1 MVKSQAQL
9 TKQWCRTNINRNAVC
24 LSPLA
29 PFFNP
34 LGPFPP
40 PRFPLEP
47 FSPFPLGRF
56 PPAPFP
62 CDHNPCSPWDRSP
75 IPHGTVAPDSSALD
89 RSARSPLGPFHM
101 FPPETLS
108 PILHGTIP
116 PVPLVAIPPFAS
128 RAFLHIPTWVCP
140 NLVPSG
146 IVPPVTPGTVP
157 PSCPWGRF
165 TCTPWD
171 RSACSL
177 WDC

>member
-9 TKQWCRTNINRNAVC
+9 TKQWCRTNINRDAVC

-40 PRFPLEP
+40 PG
-47 FSPFPLGRF
+47 SPWNRSPR
-56 PPAPFP
+56 
-62 CDHNPCSPWDRSP
+62 SPWDGSRPPRSP
-75 IPHGTVAPDSSALD
+75 VTITLVRPGTVRPFPMGPLPLIHLRWTVPLVLPWDHSIC
-89 RSARSPLGPFHM
+89 SPLRP
-101 FPPETLS
+101 FPP
-108 PILHGTIP
+108 IIHGTIP

-157 PSCPWGRF
+157 PTCPWGRF